1 MDTQINLKDDNF
13 IYLNLKKYY
22 LNNGKMILSTTNNN
36 RYDLKNYKDKFLGNE
51 VFVFNEYDIVELE
64 FFSENLQDELR
75 IECYCEEGE
84 ENEGIKKLKSGEKA
98 FISTG
103 GDRDSMLVPGRYD
116 VSLIRG
122 NDKYYGF
129 YFIKS
134 SNTTWDSLIY
144 MRNYIENYVRGL
156 SYDIYSQRNN
166 KSNYIPNVDE
176 IFINKYVYLD
186 KKKYVLIS
194 SLDSIIKNPI
204 TSIEKAYSYA
214 HKSKRAT
221 NKSQRWIN
229 KKGYKFNQNIYQPDI
244 FYEKKSIECKNINEN
259 KFLKN
264 IIQEIYNII
273 LKLLNEFKIECE
285 CVNKRINQYKARAEK
300 SIVRKQNANREKYI
314 SKRTMNS
321 IDGDLN
327 ISKNELDKC
336 NLELKQIKEY
346 IDNISKIKNSLSF
359 YLNESW
365 LLNIE
370 NDLNYIVPSKIIK
383 NKYYN
388 QVYEIYKYLSSCNED
403 GQNKVSFPHKK
414 TSKLFEIYNFLLIK
428 DIFED
433 MGFIWTDG
441 WIKEKSTILYFNGDL
456 KSEDYIVLEY
466 KNYKIKIVYDK
477 IIQRSKDLTSQRNT
491 ESQISAKQNLK
502 NIRPD
507 IIIEFYKEDDFL
519 EAIIVEVK
527 YRKLKYIHND
537 VENTEVDEQL
547 ESYRELEYYDSNL
560 KAIRSRMMP
569 IAKVIAI
576 YPEQKG
582 SHKIVNS
589 TYSNILFLPIMIGKE
604 DEEYIHYGYENLKNE
619 ILEVIR
625 PYMKEEL
632 ATGYK
637 NVSDLLKKIYR

>member
-1 MDTQINLKDDNF
+1 MDIQINLKDDNF
-13 IYLNLKKYY
+13 IDLILKKYY
-22 LNNGKMILSTTNNN
+22 LNNGKMILSTINNN
-36 RYDLKNYKDKFLGNE
+36 RYNLKEYKDKFLGDE

-64 FFSENLQDELR
+64 FFSNNPQDELC
-75 IECYCEEGE
+75 IECYCEENE
-84 ENEGIKKLKSGEKA
+84 ENDDIKKLKSGEKA
-98 FISTG
+98 FISPG
-103 GDRDSMLVPGRYD
+103 GDRDNMLVPGRYD
-116 VSLIRG
+116 VNLIRG
-122 NDKYYGF
+122 NDAYYGF

-144 MRNYIENYVRGL
+144 MRNYIEDYVRGL
-156 SYDIYSQRNN
+156 SYDIYSRQNN
-166 KSNYIPNVDE
+166 KSNYISNVDQ
-176 IFINKYVYLD
+176 IFINKYIYLD
-186 KKKYVLIS
+186 KKKYVLMS

-204 TSIEKAYSYA
+204 TNIKKTYSYT
-214 HKSKRAT
+214 HRSKRPT

-229 KKGYKFNQNIYQPDI
+229 KKGYKFNQNIYQPEI
-244 FYEKKSIECKNINEN
+244 FYEKKGIEYKNITEN

-264 IIQEIYNII
+264 IVQEIYNII
-273 LKLLNEFKIECE
+273 LKLLDEFKIEYE
-285 CVNKRINQYKARAEK
+285 YVNKRINNYKVRTEK
-300 SIVRKQNANREKYI
+300 SRIRKQNADREKYI
-314 SKRTMNS
+314 SKKTIYS

-327 ISKNELDKC
+327 ISKNELDKW

-346 IDNISKIKNSLSF
+346 IDNISKIKNSISF

-370 NDLNYIVPSKIIK
+370 NDLNYIAPSKIIK

-388 QVYEIYKYLSSCNED
+388 QVYEIYKYLSGCNKD
-403 GQNKVSFPHKK
+403 GQNKVSFPYKK

-433 MGFIWTDG
+433 MGFIWTEG
-441 WIKEKSTILYFNGDL
+441 WLKEKSNIVSFNGDL

-466 KNYKIKIVYDK
+466 KNYKAKIVYDK
-477 IIQRSKDLTSQRNT
+477 IIERSKILTSNKST
-491 ESQISAKQNLK
+491 KSQISAKQNLK

-507 IIIEFYKEDDFL
+507 IIIEFYKDDDFL

-569 IAKVIAI
+569 IAKVIAV
-576 YPEQKG
+576 YPDQKG
-582 SHKIVNS
+582 AHKIVNS
-589 TYSNILFLPIMIGKE
+589 TYSNVLFLPIMINKE
-604 DEEYIHYGYENLKNE
+604 DEDYIHYGYENLKNE
-619 ILEVIR
+619 ILEVIK
-625 PYMKEEL
+625 PYMKVEFVEL
-632 ATGYK
+632 
-637 NVSDLLKKIYR
+637 V

>member
-1 MDTQINLKDDNF
+1 MDTQINLKDNF
-13 IYLNLKKYY
+13 VYLNLKKYY
-22 LNNGKMILSTTNNN
+22 FNDGKMILSTTNNN
-36 RYDLKNYKDKFLGNE
+36 IYDLKDYKDKFLGNE

-64 FFSENLQDELR
+64 FFSDNIQDELH
-75 IECYCEEGE
+75 IECYCE
-84 ENEGIKKLKSGEKA
+84 ENEGIKKLKSGDKV

-103 GDRDSMLVPGRYD
+103 GDEELVPGRYD

-122 NDKYYGF
+122 NNKYYGF

-204 TSIEKAYSYA
+204 TSIEKTYSYT
-214 HKSKRAT
+214 HKSKRPT

-259 KFLKN
+259 RFLKN
-264 IIQEIYNII
+264 LIQEIYNII
-273 LKLLNEFKIECE
+273 LKILNEFKIEYE
-285 CVNKRINQYKARAEK
+285 CVNKRIDEYQIRAKK
-300 SIVRKQNANREKYI
+300 SIARKQKANSEKYI
-314 SKRTMNS
+314 SKRTIYS
-321 IDGDLN
+321 INEDLN
-327 ISKNELDKC
+327 ISKNELDKYT
-336 NLELKQIKEY
+336 LELNQIKEY

-370 NDLNYIVPSKIIK
+370 SDLNYTVSSKIIK

-388 QVYEIYKYLSSCNED
+388 EVYEIYKNLSGCNKD
-403 GQNKVSFPHKK
+403 GQNKISFPHKK

-433 MGFIWTDG
+433 IGFIWTGG
-441 WIKEKSTILYFNGDL
+441 WLKEKNNILSFNGDL

-466 KNYKIKIVYDK
+466 KNYKVKIIYDK
-477 IIQRSKDLTSQRNT
+477 IIQRSKDLTSEGNT
-491 ESQISAKQNLK
+491 ESQISAKQKLK

-537 VENTEVDEQL
+537 IENTEVDEQL

-560 KAIRSRMMP
+560 KAIRSRVMP

-576 YPEQKG
+576 YPKQKG
-582 SHKIVNS
+582 AHKIVNN
-589 TYSNILFLPIMIGKE
+589 TYSNILFLPIMICQE
-604 DEEYIHYGYENLKNE
+604 DDAYVHYGYENLKNE
-619 ILEVIR
+619 ILE
-625 PYMKEEL
+625 EL
-632 ATGYK
+632 NHICEK
-637 NVSDLLKKIYR
+637 

>member
-1 MDTQINLKDDNF
+1 MDTQINLKDNF
-13 IYLNLKKYY
+13 VYLNLKKYY
-22 LNNGKMILSTTNNN
+22 FNDGKMILSTTNNN
-36 RYDLKNYKDKFLGNE
+36 IYDLKDYKDKFLGNE

-64 FFSENLQDELR
+64 FFSDNIQDELH
-75 IECYCEEGE
+75 IECYCE
-84 ENEGIKKLKSGEKA
+84 ENEGIKKLKSGDKV

-103 GDRDSMLVPGRYD
+103 GDEELVPGRYD

-122 NDKYYGF
+122 NNKYYGF
-129 YFIKS
+129 YFKKS

-204 TSIEKAYSYA
+204 TSIEKTYSYT
-214 HKSKRAT
+214 HESKRPT

-259 KFLKN
+259 RFLKN
-264 IIQEIYNII
+264 LIQEIYNII
-273 LKLLNEFKIECE
+273 LKILNEFKIEYE
-285 CVNKRINQYKARAEK
+285 CVNKRIDEYQIRAKK
-300 SIVRKQNANREKYI
+300 SIARKQKANSEKYI
-314 SKRTMNS
+314 SKRTIYS
-321 IDGDLN
+321 INEDLN
-327 ISKNELDKC
+327 ISKNELDKYT
-336 NLELKQIKEY
+336 LELNQIKEY

-370 NDLNYIVPSKIIK
+370 SDLNYTVSSKIIK

-388 QVYEIYKYLSSCNED
+388 EVYEIYKNLSGCNKD
-403 GQNKVSFPHKK
+403 GQNKISFPHKK

-433 MGFIWTDG
+433 IGFIWTGG
-441 WIKEKSTILYFNGDL
+441 WLKEKNNILSFNGDL

-466 KNYKIKIVYDK
+466 KNYKVKIIYDK
-477 IIQRSKDLTSQRNT
+477 IIQRSKDLTSEGNT
-491 ESQISAKQNLK
+491 ESQISAKQKLK

-537 VENTEVDEQL
+537 IENTEVDEQL

-560 KAIRSRMMP
+560 KAIRSRVMP

-576 YPEQKG
+576 YPKQKG
-582 SHKIVNS
+582 AHKIVNN
-589 TYSNILFLPIMIGKE
+589 TYSNILFLPIMICQE
-604 DEEYIHYGYENLKNE
+604 DDAYVHYGYENLKNE
-619 ILEVIR
+619 ILE
-625 PYMKEEL
+625 EL
-632 ATGYK
+632 NHICEK
-637 NVSDLLKKIYR
+637 

>member
-1 MDTQINLKDDNF
+1 MDTQINLKDNF

-22 LNNGKMILSTTNNN
+22 LNNEKRIPLPIEKK
-36 RYDLKNYKDKFLGNE
+36 RYNLEDYKDNFLGNE
-51 VFVFNEYDIVELE
+51 MFAFNEYDIVELE
-64 FFSENLQDELR
+64 FFSNNPQDELI
-75 IECYCEEGE
+75 IECYCEENGA
-84 ENEGIKKLKSGEKA
+84 IKKLKSGESSI
-98 FISTG
+98 ISAG
-103 GDRDSMLVPGRYD
+103 GDRDNMLVPGTYD
-116 VSLIRG
+116 IKIMRG
-122 NDKYYGF
+122 NYIYKGY

-156 SYDIYSQRNN
+156 SYDIYSQQNG
-166 KSNYIPNVDE
+166 KSNYRPNVDE
-176 IFINKYVYLD
+176 IFINKYIYLD
-186 KKKYVLIS
+186 KNKYVLIS

-204 TSIEKAYSYA
+204 TSIEKTYSYT
-214 HKSKRAT
+214 HKSKRPT
-221 NKSQRWIN
+221 HKSLRWIN
-229 KKGYKFNQNIYQPDI
+229 KKSYKFNQNIYQPYI

-264 IIQEIYNII
+264 LIQEIYNII
-273 LKLLNEFKIECE
+273 LKLLNEFKIEYE
-285 CVNKRINQYKARAEK
+285 CVNKRINQYKTRAEK
-300 SIVRKQNANREKYI
+300 SRARKQNANHEKYI
-314 SKRTMNS
+314 SKRTIDY

-327 ISKNELDKC
+327 ISTNELKKWS
-336 NLELKQIKEY
+336 LELKQIKDY

-370 NDLNYIVPSKIIK
+370 NDLNYIIPSKIIK

-388 QVYEIYKYLSSCNED
+388 QVYEIYKYLSGCNKD

-433 MGFIWTDG
+433 IGFIWTEG
-441 WIKEKSTILYFNGDL
+441 WLKEKNNILSFNGDL
-456 KSEDYIVLEY
+456 KSEDYIVLKY

-477 IIQRSKDLTSQRNT
+477 IIQRSKDLTSERNA

-507 IIIEFYKEDDFL
+507 IIIEFYKEGDFL
-519 EAIIVEVK
+519 EGIIVEVK
-527 YRKLKYIHND
+527 YRKLKYIHNE

-560 KAIRSRMMP
+560 ERIRSRMMP

-576 YPEQKG
+576 YPKQKG
-582 SHKIVNS
+582 AKRIVNS
-589 TYSNILFLPIMIGKE
+589 TYSNILFLPIMICQE
-604 DEEYIHYGYENLKNE
+604 DGVYVHYGYEDLKNE
-619 ILEVIR
+619 ILEVIN
-625 PYMKEEL
+625 PYMKEEIAQINL
-632 ATGYK
+632 F
-637 NVSDLLKKIYR
+637 